1 MRFNERPWWARIMLG
16 LGLIALIAFVLKAI
30 GVSLTMCLQ
39 LFCYVVLIPLCVLAC
54 FSEVCG
60 GLLDLALKSISW
72 NFKSMREWVSETVDE
87 AVGNDKKE
95 KEAAV
100 S

>member
-1 MRFNERPWWARIMLG
+1 MNFNERPWWARIMLG
-16 LGLIALIAFVLKAI
+16 LGLIALIAFVLKAV

-72 NFKSMREWVSETVDE
+72 NFKSMREWVSDTVDE
-87 AVGNDKKE
+87 AVGTEGK